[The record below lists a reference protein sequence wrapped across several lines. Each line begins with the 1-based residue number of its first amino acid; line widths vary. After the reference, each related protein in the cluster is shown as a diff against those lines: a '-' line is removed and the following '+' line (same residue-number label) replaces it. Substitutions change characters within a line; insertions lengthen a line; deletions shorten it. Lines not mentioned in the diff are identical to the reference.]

1 MPSIDG
7 AGERFSCLPTKGLLP
22 RLSVSS
28 AILSL
33 LPPLPLK
40 GIQCLSCAGVLRSAL
55 KATRSAYFPTR
66 AELQSIITFAYACF
80 VNRSINLG
88 LLEDAKYC

>member
-1 MPSIDG
+1 MPSIDR
-7 AGERFSCLPTKGLLP
+7 AGERFFCLPTKGLLP

-40 GIQCLSCAGVLRSAL
+40 AIQCLFCAGVLCSAL
-55 KATRSAYFPTR
+55 KAVHRAYFPTR
-66 AELQSIITFAYACF
+66 AELQSIITSAYACF
-80 VNRSINLG
+80 VNHFINVG